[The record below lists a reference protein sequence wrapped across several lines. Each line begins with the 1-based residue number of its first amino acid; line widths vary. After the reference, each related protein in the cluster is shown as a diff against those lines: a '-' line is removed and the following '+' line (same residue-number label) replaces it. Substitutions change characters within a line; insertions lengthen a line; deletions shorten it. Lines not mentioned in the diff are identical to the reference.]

1 MIPGEIRIK
10 NTDIEINPNSPE
22 TVLEV
27 KNTGDRPIQIGSH
40 FHFFEPN
47 LALDF
52 ERDKAYGKH
61 LDIPA
66 GAAVRFEPGDVKQVQ
81 LVEYAGNRRI
91 YGFRGFVNGPID
103 GSRVYRPTGEDDKYA
118 GVFNDEGHDNVN
130 KKGGTK

>member
-1 MIPGEIRIK
+1 M
-10 NTDIEINPNSPE
+10 
-22 TVLEV
+22 
-27 KNTGDRPIQIGSH
+27 
-40 FHFFEPN
+40 
-47 LALDF
+47 DF

-81 LVEYAGNRRI
+81 LVEYSGNRRI

-130 KKGGTK
+130 KKVVLNNEL

>member
-1 MIPGEIRIK
+1 M
-10 NTDIEINPNSPE
+10 
-22 TVLEV
+22 
-27 KNTGDRPIQIGSH
+27 
-40 FHFFEPN
+40 
-47 LALDF
+47 DF

-103 GSRVYRPTGEDDKYA
+103 GSVYIVLLAKTINMQAYSM
-118 GVFNDEGHDNVN
+118 
-130 KKGGTK
+130 TKAMIMSIKRWY

>member
-27 KNTGDRPIQIGSH
+27 KTLEIAYSNRLTFPL
-40 FHFFEPN
+40 FEAN

-91 YGFRGFVNGPID
+91 YGFRGFVNGQSMVP
-103 GSRVYRPTGEDDKYA
+103 VYIVQLAKTINMQAYSM
-118 GVFNDEGHDNVN
+118 
-130 KKGGTK
+130 TKAMIMSIKRWY